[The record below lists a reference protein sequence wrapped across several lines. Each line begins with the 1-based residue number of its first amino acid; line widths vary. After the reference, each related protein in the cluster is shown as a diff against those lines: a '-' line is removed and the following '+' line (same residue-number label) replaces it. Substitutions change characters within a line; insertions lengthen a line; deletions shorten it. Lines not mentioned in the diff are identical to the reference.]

1 MRNTVCIKDQ
11 IKMTFVVPQGR
22 GGPAGGGGTFR
33 GLMKTFC
40 PFPQPATVHPFI
52 RTLEGRGAS
61 AGHSGIP
68 IGT

>member
-11 IKMTFVVPQGR
+11 IKMTFIVPQDR
-22 GGPAGGGGTFR
+22 GEPAGGGGTFR

-40 PFPQPATVHPFI
+40 PFPQHPFTI
-52 RTLEGRGAS
+52 TLEGRGAS